1 MLKGINQADP
11 KLISPIQHYGC
22 YFLTLAQASLIVFQG
37 EEGCQ
42 RLNGIWVKA
51 TELGIISGDINHDG
65 DVDDDGEAEIQNATR
80 LAQEFFGLKVK
91 YDGIHHGADEPIPA
105 NVKIVI
111 GQYFSIV
118 ATSLLGITS
127 ILLNVFKIN
136 ADLLKSNFYGIL
148 LAASIVIGFVFI
160 GSMVIS
166 VIFCFLGFYQASK
179 EEDDFKKAMICAVG
193 HYI

>member
-22 YFLTLAQASLIVFQG
+22 YFLTLAQASPIVFQG

-111 GQYFSIV
+111 GQYGYKGGHFV
-118 ATSLLGITS
+118 
-127 ILLNVFKIN
+127 LLNKSKKVTFDSYGKSN
-136 ADLLKSNFYGIL
+136 TVRNGYLKSMRWFY
-148 LAASIVIGFVFI
+148 SI
-160 GSMVIS
+160 
-166 VIFCFLGFYQASK
+166 
-179 EEDDFKKAMICAVG
+179 
-193 HYI
+193 

>member
-22 YFLTLAQASLIVFQG
+22 YFLTLAQASPIVFQG

-65 DVDDDGEAEIQNATR
+65 DIDDDGEAEIQNVTR
-80 LAQEFFGLKVK
+80 LAQEFFKLKVK

-111 GQYFSIV
+111 GQYWYKGGHFV
-118 ATSLLGITS
+118 
-127 ILLNVFKIN
+127 LLNKSKKVTF
-136 ADLLKSNFYGIL
+136 DSYGKSNTVKNGYLKTMRWFY
-148 LAASIVIGFVFI
+148 A
-160 GSMVIS
+160 
-166 VIFCFLGFYQASK
+166 
-179 EEDDFKKAMICAVG
+179 D
-193 HYI
+193 